1 MRTLPLSTPL
11 GSSSE
16 ATISYATRCCQYA
29 ESTAMGSMAR
39 ESRVFWAHVARKG
52 RRSSRVR
59 PHNEPPLLPGGPMLN
74 RSCGVAAVLL
84 IAACTDRAVTPPA
97 ESPIAAITVN
107 ARHPEALAKMFAKGL
122 KNAAFRAY
130 LKAQL
135 NASPYREHKLQFE
148 TFLAANEGR
157 ALREIA
163 AENGTTKDALESQA
177 KAAIALEV
185 YFPVPAHR
193 AAWTGDEQVLVA
205 TAMTDD
211 DPPVA
216 FDPDGR
222 RHVLDPKTPP
232 ATPVLAIVPVETDFS
247 VRPAR
252 VLECL
257 VDCDGS
263 GGGPIGGVVPPPPPA
278 PGLYMT
284 KSHFVQDFEG
294 WLKGSPEFEVHML
307 GQKGTTDSLY
317 DYQCAG
323 EHAGGPYTFDQND
336 LDWSGNVLLFSKTQL
351 DQYNAA
357 HPNQNLRVFVVEDD
371 DTACQI
377 KTDVGRAERVFQVV
391 DSLYNNFTGGNDSS
405 TVFVK
410 AYKYAKAAKSFWQ
423 AIASFFKTNDAVVGT
438 AVEDDIV
445 GATYPGYNWFVKG
458 DNNITNGW
466 INLVMY

>member
-1 MRTLPLSTPL
+1 
-11 GSSSE
+11 
-16 ATISYATRCCQYA
+16 
-29 ESTAMGSMAR
+29 
-39 ESRVFWAHVARKG
+39 
-52 RRSSRVR
+52 
-59 PHNEPPLLPGGPMLN
+59 MLN
-74 RSCGVAAVLL
+74 RSCGVAVALLL
-84 IAACTDRAVTPPA
+84 IAACTDRTVTPPA
-97 ESPIAAITVN
+97 DTPVATMAVT
-107 ARHPEALAKMFAKGL
+107 AKRPEALAKMFAKGL

-148 TFLAANEGR
+148 TFLAANGSR

-163 AENGTTKDALESQA
+163 AENGTTKEALETEA

-211 DPPVA
+211 DPPIA
-216 FDPDGR
+216 FDPEGR
-222 RHVLDPKTPP
+222 RQVLDPKSPP

-247 VRPAR
+247 QRPAR
-252 VLECL
+252 IIECI
-257 VDCDGS
+257 DNC
-263 GGGPIGGVVPPPPPA
+263 GGIGGDVVPPPPPA

-307 GQKGTTDSLY
+307 GQKNGTDSLMS
-317 DYQCAG
+317 YQCAG
-323 EHAGGPYTFDQND
+323 EHAGGPYTFDQNA

-357 HPNQNLRVFVVEDD
+357 HPNQNVRVFVVEDD

-377 KTDVGRAERVFQVV
+377 KTDPNRFQKLILAV
-391 DSLYNNFTGGNDSS
+391 DSAYGKLTTGNDSS
-405 TVFVK
+405 TMVTK
-410 AYKYAKAAKSFWQ
+410 AYKYAKALYNVWQ
-423 AIASFFKTNDAVVGT
+423 ALAHWLKSNDELVGN

-445 GATYPGYNWFVKG
+445 GSFYPGYNWFVKG
-458 DNNITNGW
+458 ENNVNNGW
-466 INLVMY
+466 INLEMR

>member
-1 MRTLPLSTPL
+1 
-11 GSSSE
+11 
-16 ATISYATRCCQYA
+16 
-29 ESTAMGSMAR
+29 MGSMAR
-39 ESRVFWAHVARKG
+39 ESRVFWARVARKG
-52 RRSSRVR
+52 RRSSRVL
-59 PHNEPPLLPGGPMLN
+59 PHNEPPLLPGGPMLH
-74 RSCGVAAVLL
+74 RSCAVVALIL
-84 IAACTDRAVTPPA
+84 IAACSDRTVTPPA
-97 ESPIAAITVN
+97 ETPIAASAVN
-107 ARHPEALAKMFAKGL
+107 AKRPEALAKMFAKGL

-135 NASPYREHKLQFE
+135 NVSPYRGHKLQFE
-148 TFLAANEGR
+148 TFLAAHESR

-163 AENGTTKDALESQA
+163 VENATTKDAVESKVQ
-177 KAAIALEV
+177 AAIALEV

-205 TAMTDD
+205 TAMSDD
-211 DPPVA
+211 DPPIA

-222 RHVLDPKTPP
+222 LQVLDPKRPP
-232 ATPVLAIVPVETDFS
+232 TVPVLALVPVETDFS

-252 VLECL
+252 VMECII
-257 VDCDGS
+257 DCDGS
-263 GGGPIGGVVPPPPPA
+263 GGGPIGGAVPPPPPA

-284 KSHFVQDFEG
+284 QSHFVQDFEG

-377 KTDVGRAERVFQVV
+377 KTDVGRAERLFKIV
-391 DSLYNNFTGGNDSS
+391 DSLYNNLSGGNDSS
-405 TVFVK
+405 TAVVK
-410 AYKYAKAAKSFWQ
+410 AYKYAKAAKSLWQ
-423 AIASFFKTNDAVVGT
+423 AIASFFKTNDDVVGT
-438 AVEDDIV
+438 AVEDRSEEH
-445 GATYPGYNWFVKG
+445 TSELQSRLH
-458 DNNITNGW
+458 
-466 INLVMY
+466 LVCRLL

>member
-1 MRTLPLSTPL
+1 
-11 GSSSE
+11 
-16 ATISYATRCCQYA
+16 
-29 ESTAMGSMAR
+29 
-39 ESRVFWAHVARKG
+39 
-52 RRSSRVR
+52 
-59 PHNEPPLLPGGPMLN
+59 MLN
-74 RSCGVAAVLL
+74 RSCAVAALML
-84 IAACTDRAVTPPA
+84 IAACSDRAVTPPS
-97 ESPIAAITVN
+97 ETPAASVSTN
-107 ARHPEALAKMFAKGL
+107 SKRPEALARMVAKGL
-122 KNAAFRAY
+122 KNPAFRAY

-135 NASPYREHKLQFE
+135 DASPYREHKLQFE

-163 AENGTTKDALESQA
+163 AENGTTKDTLATQA

-185 YFPVPAHR
+185 YFPVPDHR
-193 AAWTGDEQVLVA
+193 AAWTGDENVLVA
-205 TAMTDD
+205 TALTDD
-211 DPPVA
+211 DPPIA
-216 FDPDGR
+216 FDPEGR
-222 RHVLDPKTPP
+222 RQVLDPKTPP
-232 ATPVLAIVPVETDFS
+232 ATPVLAVVPVETDFS

-252 VLECL
+252 VEECI
-257 VDCDGS
+257 VDCGGG
-263 GGGPIGGVVPPPPPA
+263 GGGPIGDVVPPAPPA

-294 WLKGSPEFEVHML
+294 WLKGSPEFEVHIL

-357 HPNQNLRVFVVEDD
+357 HPRQNLRVFVVEDD

-377 KTDVGRAERVFQVV
+377 KTDVGRAEQLFKVV
-391 DSLYNNFTGGNDSS
+391 DSLYNNLTAGNDSS
-405 TVFVK
+405 TALIK
-410 AYKYAKAAKSFWQ
+410 AYKYARGAKSFWQ
-423 AIASFFKTNDAVVGT
+423 AITSFFKTNDDVVGT

-445 GATYPGYNWFVKG
+445 GSTYPGYNWFVKG

-466 INLVMY
+466 INLVMN

>member
-1 MRTLPLSTPL
+1 
-11 GSSSE
+11 
-16 ATISYATRCCQYA
+16 
-29 ESTAMGSMAR
+29 
-39 ESRVFWAHVARKG
+39 
-52 RRSSRVR
+52 
-59 PHNEPPLLPGGPMLN
+59 MLH
-74 RSCGVAAVLL
+74 RSCAVLAL
-84 IAACTDRAVTPPA
+84 ILIGACSDRTVTPPT
-97 ESPIAAITVN
+97 ETPVAASAVN
-107 ARHPEALAKMFAKGL
+107 AKRPEALARLFAKGL

-148 TFLAANEGR
+148 TFLAANESR

-163 AENGTTKDALESQA
+163 VENGTTKDALETEA

-222 RHVLDPKTPP
+222 RQVLDPKTPP

-257 VDCDGS
+257 VDCDGT

-294 WLKGSPEFEVHML
+294 WLKGSPEFEVHIL

-336 LDWSGNVLLFSKTQL
+336 LDWSGNVLLFSKNQL

-357 HPNQNLRVFVVEDD
+357 HPQQNLRIFVVEDD

-377 KTDVGRAERVFQVV
+377 KTDVGRAERVFKVV
-391 DSLYNNFTGGNDSS
+391 DSLYNNLTGGNDSS
-405 TVFVK
+405 TVTVR
-410 AYKYAKAAKSFWQ
+410 AYKYAKAAKSLWQ
-423 AIASFFKTNDAVVGT
+423 AIASFFKTNDDLVGT

>member
-1 MRTLPLSTPL
+1 
-11 GSSSE
+11 
-16 ATISYATRCCQYA
+16 
-29 ESTAMGSMAR
+29 
-39 ESRVFWAHVARKG
+39 
-52 RRSSRVR
+52 
-59 PHNEPPLLPGGPMLN
+59 MLN
-74 RSCGVAAVLL
+74 RSCPVAALIL
-84 IAACTDRAVTPPA
+84 IAACSDRSVTPPA
-97 ESPIAAITVN
+97 ETPITAIAVN
-107 ARHPEALAKMFAKGL
+107 GRRPEALAKMFAKGL

-148 TFLAANEGR
+148 TFLAANDGR
-157 ALREIA
+157 ALSELA
-163 AENGTTKDALESQA
+163 AENATTKDALENQA
-177 KAAIALEV
+177 KGAIALEV

-205 TAMTDD
+205 TAVTDD
-211 DPPVA
+211 DPPIA
-216 FDPDGR
+216 FDPEGR
-222 RHVLDPKTPP
+222 RQVLDPKTPP

-252 VLECL
+252 VIECI

-263 GGGPIGGVVPPPPPA
+263 GGGSSGGVVPPPPPA

-284 KSHFVQDFEG
+284 KSHFVKDFEG

-307 GQKGTTDSLY
+307 GQKGQSDSLY

-351 DQYNAA
+351 DQYNAQ
-357 HPNQNLRVFVVEDD
+357 HPQQNFRVFLVEDD

-377 KTDVGRAERVFQVV
+377 KTDVGRAEKLFRIV
-391 DSLYNNFTGGNDSS
+391 DSVYHDLSAGNDSS
-405 TVFVK
+405 GPVTR
-410 AYKYAKAAKSFWQ
+410 AYKYARGAKNLWQ
-423 AIASFFKTNDAVVGT
+423 AIASFFRTNDDLVGN

-445 GATYPGYNWFVKG
+445 GTTYPGYNWFVKG
-458 DNNITNGW
+458 DDNITNGW